1 MATEA
6 TMTAAEYNEACAKL
20 GLAPQGKDIQR
31 LLGIC
36 EQTAHRYA
44 SGKREI
50 DGTVAR
56 LLEALVRLGRL
67 EGLTETK
74 GRKA

>member
-1 MATEA
+1 L
-6 TMTAAEYNEACAKL
+6 TAAEYNAACAKL
-20 GLAPQGKDIQR
+20 GLPPQGKDIQR

-44 SGKREI
+44 SGKREV

-56 LLEALVRLGRL
+56 LLEALVRLGTL
-67 EGLTETK
+67 EGLTKPK
-74 GRKA
+74 GCNP